1 MKGLLIKDLI
11 ASWKSI
17 ISCSLIM
24 IFTMVMT
31 KVLVLDKYD
40 LSAIFLIIVL
50 CGSMITYM
58 IISDDDKSGFLKYMK
73 ILPVKR
79 KLVVMEKFIMSLL
92 IMGIFST
99 VGLIGIYVTHS
110 FSTNNLWK
118 IVYLVLPI
126 GMAICAILLSLVII
140 FGTEKAL
147 LIILVSL
154 PILTIGIGGL
164 LGYIDSKY
172 FIGVYMYL
180 HRNIILVSCI
190 AVYVISYLISANS
203 YDLKRR

>member
-1 MKGLLIKDLI
+1 MKGLLIKDLM
-11 ASWKSI
+11 AAWKSI

-31 KVLVLDKYD
+31 K
-40 LSAIFLIIVL
+40 SAIFLIIVL

>member
-31 KVLVLDKYD
+31 KLLVLDKYD

-58 IISDDDKSGFLKYMK
+58 IISDDDKSGFIKYMK

-147 LIILVSL
+147 LIIVISL

-190 AVYVISYLISANS
+190 AVYVISYLISSNS

>member
-1 MKGLLIKDLI
+1 MKGLMIKDLI

-73 ILPVKR
+73 ILPVRR
-79 KLVVMEKFIMSLL
+79 KLVVMEKFIMALV

-147 LIILVSL
+147 LIIVISL

-190 AVYVISYLISANS
+190 AVYVISYLISANC
-203 YDLKRR
+203 YDFKRR

>member
-140 FGTEKAL
+140 FGTENDL
-147 LIILVSL
+147 LIIVISL

>member
-1 MKGLLIKDLI
+1 MKGLLIKDLM
-11 ASWKSI
+11 AAWKSI

-31 KVLVLDKYD
+31 KLLVLDKYD

>member
-31 KVLVLDKYD
+31 KLLVLDKYD

-126 GMAICAILLSLVII
+126 GMAICAILLSLFII

-147 LIILVSL
+147 LIIVISL

-190 AVYVISYLISANS
+190 AVYVISYLISANC
-203 YDLKRR
+203 YDFKRR

>member
-203 YDLKRR
+203 YD

>member
-1 MKGLLIKDLI
+1 MKGLLIKDLM
-11 ASWKSI
+11 AAWKSI

-31 KVLVLDKYD
+31 KLLVLDKYD

-147 LIILVSL
+147 LIIVISL

-180 HRNIILVSCI
+180 HRNIILVFCI

>member
-31 KVLVLDKYD
+31 KLLVLDKYD

-79 KLVVMEKFIMSLL
+79 KLVVMEKIIMSLL
-92 IMGIFST
+92 TMGIFST

-190 AVYVISYLISANS
+190 AVYVISYLISANN

>member
-11 ASWKSI
+11 AAWKSI

-31 KVLVLDKYD
+31 KLLVLDKYD

-50 CGSMITYM
+50 CGSMITYL

-73 ILPVKR
+73 ILPVRR
-79 KLVVMEKFIMSLL
+79 KLVVMEKYIMSLL

-118 IVYLVLPI
+118 IIYLVLPI

-147 LIILVSL
+147 LIIVISL

-164 LGYIDSKY
+164 LGYIDSNY

-180 HRNIILVSCI
+180 HRNIILAACI
-190 AVYVISYLISANS
+190 VVYVISYLITAKIYNWG
-203 YDLKRR
+203 RR

>member
-190 AVYVISYLISANS
+190 AVYVISYLISAKS

>member
-92 IMGIFST
+92 TMGIFST

>member
-17 ISCSLIM
+17 IICSLIM

>member
-31 KVLVLDKYD
+31 KLLVLDKYD

-147 LIILVSL
+147 LIIVISL

>member
-31 KVLVLDKYD
+31 K
-40 LSAIFLIIVL
+40 SAIFLIIVL

>member
-58 IISDDDKSGFLKYMK
+58 IISDDDKS
-73 ILPVKR
+73 
-79 KLVVMEKFIMSLL
+79 
-92 IMGIFST
+92 
-99 VGLIGIYVTHS
+99 
-110 FSTNNLWK
+110 
-118 IVYLVLPI
+118 
-126 GMAICAILLSLVII
+126 
-140 FGTEKAL
+140 
-147 LIILVSL
+147 
-154 PILTIGIGGL
+154 
-164 LGYIDSKY
+164 
-172 FIGVYMYL
+172 
-180 HRNIILVSCI
+180 
-190 AVYVISYLISANS
+190 
-203 YDLKRR
+203 

>member
-147 LIILVSL
+147 LIIVISL

-190 AVYVISYLISANS
+190 AVYVISYLISANC
-203 YDLKRR
+203 YDFKRR

>member
-31 KVLVLDKYD
+31 KLLVLDKYD

-147 LIILVSL
+147 LIIVISL

-190 AVYVISYLISANS
+190 AVYVISYLISANC
-203 YDLKRR
+203 YDFKRR

>member
-31 KVLVLDKYD
+31 KLLVLDKYD

-147 LIILVSL
+147 LIIVISL
-154 PILTIGIGGL
+154 PILAIGIGGL

-190 AVYVISYLISANS
+190 AVYVISYLISANC
-203 YDLKRR
+203 YDFKRR

>member
-190 AVYVISYLISANS
+190 AVYVISYLISANN

>member
-147 LIILVSL
+147 LIIVISL

>member
-31 KVLVLDKYD
+31 KLLVLDKYD

>member
-1 MKGLLIKDLI
+1 MKGLLIKDLM
-11 ASWKSI
+11 AAWKSI

>member
-17 ISCSLIM
+17 ISCRLIM

-31 KVLVLDKYD
+31 K
-40 LSAIFLIIVL
+40 SAIFLIIVL

-58 IISDDDKSGFLKYMK
+58 IISDDDKSGYLKYMK